1 MAYTKEIKNRRN
13 EMFNAVEKMAKAGN
27 CELSSAQIQWHV
39 NCLIKLE
46 SKLHNLAIMQ
56 DDERLYKLYLSDPAY
71 YARKEEL
78 ALKKCAEHAEKLHCI
93 FFYQTDYRGYM
104 VHLLPKS
111 WEQYDSEYI
120 RSHYSP
126 NSVPIGSQ
134 VW

>member
-1 MAYTKEIKNRRN
+1 MAYKKEIQKRRN
-13 EMFNAVEKMAKAGN
+13 EMFNAVEKMAKVCG

-39 NCLIKLE
+39 KCLIKLE

-56 DDERLYKLYLSDPAY
+56 DDSRLYKLYLSDPSY
-71 YARKEEL
+71 YTRQEAL
-78 ALKKCAEHAEKLHCI
+78 ALKKCAEHANKLRCL

-104 VHLLPKS
+104 VHLLPKE
-111 WEQYDSEYI
+111 WVKYDSEYI

>member
-1 MAYTKEIKNRRN
+1 MAYTKEIQKRRN
-13 EMFNAVEKMAKAGN
+13 EMFSAVEKIAKVGG
-27 CELSSAQIQWHV
+27 CELSLCQIKWHV
-39 NCLIKLE
+39 NCLIRLE
-46 SKLHNLAIMQ
+46 SKLHRLAIIQ
-56 DDERLYKLYLSDPAY
+56 DDERLYKLCLSDPAY
-71 YARKEEL
+71 YTRQEEM
-78 ALKKCAEHAEKLHCI
+78 ALKKCYEHAEKLHCI

-126 NSVPIGSQ
+126 NSIPIGTQ